1 MIEQLSARLRRGLLL
16 APFIFVAHWLEES
29 PGFVPWFNAHV
40 TEGIAQGLFQTVNAA
55 GLVITVLVVLGFW
68 ATQSPASVL
77 LVTAWLSFLMLTNAI
92 LHITG
97 AIVDRAYVPGL
108 VTAILLYVP
117 YFAWVGVQV
126 VRSRR
131 VAIGPVGAAVV
142 LGGLPMAV
150 HGYRILF
157 LGTRLF

>member
-1 MIEQLSARLRRGLLL
+1 MIEQLSAQLRRGLLL
-16 APFIFVAHWLEES
+16 APFIFAAHWLEES
-29 PGFVPWFNAHV
+29 PGFVSWFNAHV
-40 TEGIAQGLFQTVNAA
+40 TEGITQDLFQTVNAA

-68 ATQSPASVL
+68 ATQSAASVL
-77 LVTAWLSFLMLTNAI
+77 LVAAWLSFLMLTNAI

-117 YFAWVGVQV
+117 YCAWVGVQV

-131 VAIGPVGAAVV
+131 VAIGPVAAAIV